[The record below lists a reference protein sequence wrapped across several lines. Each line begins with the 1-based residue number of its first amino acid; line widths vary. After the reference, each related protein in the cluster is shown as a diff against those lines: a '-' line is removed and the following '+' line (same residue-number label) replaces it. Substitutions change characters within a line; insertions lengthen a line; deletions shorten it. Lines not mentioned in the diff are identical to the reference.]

1 MNPTVI
7 FLPLVGNPERKELHG
22 FLSRL
27 HGGGVDQIILYAR
40 SGLEVEYMS
49 DDWRR
54 LCKDCIDFARE
65 NGMKVWLYDDFRI
78 LWQKG
83 LFTKITLSASKKCT
97 RRR

>member
-27 HGGGVDQIILYAR
+27 HGGGVDQIMLYAR

-49 DDWRR
+49 DD
-54 LCKDCIDFARE
+54 
-65 NGMKVWLYDDFRI
+65 
-78 LWQKG
+78 
-83 LFTKITLSASKKCT
+83 
-97 RRR
+97 